1 MPDNDKRD
9 PLDGWLN
16 QQVQPLPPP
25 PGTFELI
32 TRRARRRKVRKLA
45 VTIASAAAVAAA
57 VVVAVPGGLLLH
69 VNSSPSAN
77 GEAVGR
83 TQPIPSRRSSP
94 KPTGAGSRYPSAAP
108 KPSSTSS
115 QSTQPAATGPVPA
128 NFQPSSIT
136 FVDTDHAWVIGQAG
150 TPGHCADANP
160 DFCTSIAYTDDAGQT
175 WQGGPAPQTGP
186 ADGATGVSG
195 IRFLDGV
202 NGWAFGPELWVTH
215 DGGSTW
221 YEIPTDGQRVTDLET
236 VNGRAYALWA
246 TCSGTSTAGFAAACT
261 SFTLMTTTA
270 DSDNWVPVGA
280 ATTGLTDGGNP
291 TSALISLTGS
301 AGYLV
306 APDGTLYSGPIGGSW
321 QKAGTLP
328 CQPGTPQASGQ
339 PAGALFGVLNPTLMA
354 VACSSGP
361 AAASRPVIWESG
373 NSGATWTR
381 LPSPAPSATAN
392 YPAGAITSLTGTLSG
407 TLMLA
412 TTKGIYVYPG
422 SGSQWTT
429 VTSASGQNAPAGGFT
444 YVGMTTSTQGVA
456 LPADESLHE
465 IWMTFN
471 GGQTWAPRT
480 PITPGN

>member
-1 MPDNDKRD
+1 MHDNDERD
-9 PLDGWLN
+9 PLDSWLS
-16 QQVQPLPPP
+16 QQVRPLPPP

-45 VTIASAAAVAAA
+45 VTIVSAAAVVAA

-69 VNSSPSAN
+69 VSPSPSAN
-77 GEAVGR
+77 GEAVGQ
-83 TQPIPSRRSSP
+83 TQQ
-94 KPTGAGSRYPSAAP
+94 TGAGRSSQQSYGTGTPYPSATTRPSIAP
-108 KPSSTSS
+108 SGSTE
-115 QSTQPAATGPVPA
+115 PAGPVPA
-128 NFQPSSIT
+128 NFQPSSVT

-160 DFCTSIAYTDDAGQT
+160 DFCTSIVFTDDAGQT
-175 WQGGPAPQTGP
+175 WHGGPAPKTGP
-186 ADGATGVSG
+186 AEGATGVSG

-215 DGGSTW
+215 DAGSTW
-221 YEIPTDGQRVTDLET
+221 YQIPTDGERVTDLET
-236 VNGRAYALWA
+236 VGGRAYALWA
-246 TCSGTSTAGFAAACT
+246 ACSGTSTAGFAADCT

-270 DSDNWVPVGA
+270 DSDNWVPVGG
-280 ATTGLTDGGNP
+280 ATNRLADGGNP
-291 TSALISLTGS
+291 TSALISLTGP

-321 QKAGTLP
+321 QRAGTLP
-328 CQPGTPQASGQ
+328 CQPGAPQASGQ
-339 PAGALFGVLNPTLMA
+339 PAGALFGVLNSTLMA
-354 VACSSGP
+354 VACSGGP
-361 AAASRPVIWESG
+361 AATSPPAIWESG

-381 LPSPAPSATAN
+381 LPSPAPSATAD
-392 YPAGAITSLTGTLSG
+392 YPVGVITSLTGTQSG

-412 TTKGIYVYPG
+412 TTNGIYLYPG
-422 SGSQWTT
+422 SGSQWTP
-429 VTSASGQNAPAGGFT
+429 VTSASGPNAPKGGFT
-444 YVGMTTSTQGVA
+444 YAGMTTNSQGVA
-456 LPADESLHE
+456 VPADESLHE